1 MSMFNVQVEDNWDF
15 DTKLPQLEKNIIHLA
30 GLVGLREATDYSP
43 YDTGKLQGSWSTMEI
58 GNICRL
64 VNTAEYCRYVND
76 GTRYM
81 SGQHFVEE
89 AISRIEE
96 QSRDIVNQAMAK
108 L

>member
-15 DTKLPQLEKNIIHLA
+15 DKKLPQLEKNIIHLA
-30 GLVGLREATDYSP
+30 GKVGMKEAVDCSP
-43 YDTGKLQGSWSTMEI
+43 YDTGKLQGSWYTMEI
-58 GNICRL
+58 GNICL
-64 VNTAEYCRYVND
+64 LKNTAEYCRYVND

-81 SGQHFVEE
+81 KGKHFVEE

-96 QSRDIVNQAMAK
+96 QSRDIVNQALAK